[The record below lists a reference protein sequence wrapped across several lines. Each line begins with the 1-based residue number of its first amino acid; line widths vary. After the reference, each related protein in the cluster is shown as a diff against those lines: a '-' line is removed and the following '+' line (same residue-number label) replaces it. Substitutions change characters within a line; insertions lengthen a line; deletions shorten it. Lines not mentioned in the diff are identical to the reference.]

1 MNRQFRNKYGAPRLS
16 PEAAARQG
24 RAARLAFEKM
34 PEAGAAVA
42 FLNTHDEAMGG
53 RPIDLAVE
61 SDAGLLTV
69 EQAIAARGS

>member
-1 MNRQFRNKYGAPRLS
+1 MNRPFRNKYGTPRLS

-61 SDAGLLTV
+61 SAAGLLTV
-69 EQAIAARGS
+69 EQAIASRGS